1 MCIRGGVRGDGAAAP
16 GRCRGGDGGG
26 RRLLIVCV
34 SSRVLAG
41 VGVRLEED
49 PPWAKLGDSF
59 LRANRPPLAL
69 RGGPGYAAAPH
80 RLPGPAGPPASPRP
94 LSGDEPRGMQG
105 FPPRASPSRPGV
117 CVWCV
122 CPRCEG
128 GVGALC
134 VPSPLS
140 PRGAGVGV
148 GVSRRSLASGFPV
161 GGGETPPG
169 ENIPG
174 VPPAC
179 SGVSVAALSNARGCP
194 GGVEGGGGFWVCS

>member
-1 MCIRGGVRGDGAAAP
+1 MGEARGFLPWCEPPAAHSARRPGLRCGTPSAPRAGGALSLSAAP
-16 GRCRGGDGGG
+16 L
-26 RRLLIVCV
+26 RRLTAWN
-34 SSRVLAG
+34 AG
-41 VGVRLEED
+41 FFPFG
-49 PPWAKLGDSF
+49 
-59 LRANRPPLAL
+59 
-69 RGGPGYAAAPH
+69 
-80 RLPGPAGPPASPRP
+80 LP
-94 LSGDEPRGMQG
+94 PRGRG
-105 FPPRASPSRPGV
+105 

-179 SGVSVAALSNARGCP
+179 SGVSVAALSNPRGCP
-194 GGVEGGGGFWVCS
+194 GGVEGGGGVWVCS